1 MYWNS
6 ILWFLS
12 WPVIVILSYHLI
24 KYTVKKYEIVLEKP
38 LKRANSEIF
47 SSDEKK

>member
-12 WPVIVILSYHLI
+12 WPVLIVASYHLI
-24 KYTVKKYEIVLEKP
+24 KYTVHKYSSILEKP
-38 LKRANSEIF
+38 LKKESKSAATA
-47 SSDEKK
+47 EKS

>member
-12 WPVIVILSYHLI
+12 WPALVVLSYYLVKYVTG
-24 KYTVKKYEIVLEKP
+24 KYTDVLEKP
-38 LKRANSEIF
+38 LKKQQVQEHSQ
-47 SSDEKK
+47 